1 MNPLLA
7 LPLALAALAP
17 SLSAAG
23 DAIDFPGP
31 GYREQIDRL
40 SAPLDRIAPVQTR
53 LEPGNVVGQWPRSL
67 PTDVA
72 GGALSEGRISSPG
85 FSFFRLPYVIQTTP
99 APLVSHITLILEAAG
114 GTDGHDWEAFTPRM
128 VFLQNQ
134 IDLSQ
139 GAFDLCTWRL
149 RCLIMIPRPPKS
161 WSGIIVQ

>member
-1 MNPLLA
+1 MSAQNHHKVVILGSGPAGLTAAIYASRADL
-7 LPLALAALAP
+7 LPLVIE
-17 SLSAAG
+17 G
-23 DAIDFPGP
+23 G
-31 GYREQIDRL
+31 
-40 SAPLDRIAPVQTR
+40 
-53 LEPGNVVGQWPRSL
+53 GNDD

-114 GTDGHDWEAFTPRM
+114 GTDCHDWEAFTPRM